1 MEALPLRPLGR
12 MEKFFIF
19 RNQVKFYNNIEVGAT
34 YTVPRSLLKI
44 PPEVGFKSVI
54 YSALVETL
62 KTHPILGVTIE
73 DEQSM
78 KPKWARL
85 GSIDLRELVKIIQEE
100 SPSGSIEWIEAC
112 HREPLDKIGELPLWR
127 VVIAVHEADLTASET
142 DTFSFTM
149 AFFCHHAIA
158 DGLSAGAFNLTFLDA
173 LNHLIEHDS
182 NIAYEPVIEVPK
194 LSLVP
199 NLELRTPLP
208 LSFLFMLKQIIKNF
222 IYNPGDTLEWSGPP
236 IDTNLPRPP
245 IPNIRSFSLPH
256 ATVNR
261 ILSRCRDEKT
271 TMTALITMLT
281 AVWMGTTYPKHK
293 RFCGKVPF
301 SLRKFSKHTP
311 RDMGNYVSDAEV
323 YFSSETIPARG
334 YISCNTSSTKSTTG
348 NDPKLWEGAREC
360 KAVIVERSSTT
371 WNQNVGLTRFVSN
384 YRKLFLGWLG
394 TKREH
399 AFEVSNIGVLDGGL
413 KAGEENKKRATFDRA
428 RFSTALCTYGDPY
441 TIFVATAKNGYMT
454 VSLGWATGVVSEK
467 ESVELLEWLETE
479 LRGLAE

>member
-1 MEALPLRPLGR
+1 

-19 RNQVKFYNNIEVGAT
+19 RNQLKFYNNIEVGAT

-44 PPEVGFKSVI
+44 PLEDAFKSLI
-54 YSALVETL
+54 YSALAETL
-62 KTHPILGVTIE
+62 KSQPILGVTIE

-78 KPKWARL
+78 NPKWTRL
-85 GSIDLRELVKIIQEE
+85 DRIDLRELVKIIQEE
-100 SPSGSIEWIEAC
+100 SPSASVKWIEAG
-112 HREPLDKIGELPLWR
+112 HREPLDRIGELPLWR
-127 VVIAVHEADLTASET
+127 VVITVQEAALTASET
-142 DTFSFTM
+142 RTVSFTM

-173 LNHLIEHDS
+173 LNHLIDHAS
-182 NIAYEPVIEVPK
+182 SIAYTPAIEVPK

-199 NLELRTPLP
+199 NIELRTPLP
-208 LSFLFMLKQIIKNF
+208 LSFLFTLKQIIKNY
-222 IYNPGDTLEWSGPP
+222 IYNHDDPLEWSGPP
-236 IDTNLPRPP
+236 IDVNLPRPP

-256 ATVNR
+256 TTVSR
-261 ILSRCRDEKT
+261 LISRCREEKT

-281 AVWMGTTYPKHK
+281 ALWMGATYPKHK

-301 SLRKFSKHTP
+301 SLRKFSKHSP
-311 RDMGNYVSDAEV
+311 RDMGNYTSEAEL
-323 YFSSETIPARG
+323 YFSSETKPARG
-334 YISCNTSSTKSTTG
+334 YIFCNTSSTKLTTE

-360 KAVIVERSSTT
+360 KAKIVKQSSTIL
-371 WNQNVGLTRFVSN
+371 NLKIGMTRFVSN

-399 AFEVSNIGVLDGGL
+399 SFELSNIGVLDGGV
-413 KAGEENKKRATFDRA
+413 KVGEENKERATFDRA

-454 VSLGWATGVVSEK
+454 VSLGWATGVVSGQEA
-467 ESVELLEWLETE
+467 VGLLEWLETE
-479 LRGLAE
+479 LRRLAE

>member
-1 MEALPLRPLGR
+1 

-34 YTVPRSLLKI
+34 YTVPRSLLK
-44 PPEVGFKSVI
+44 PYQEDAFKSLI
-54 YSALVETL
+54 FSALAETL
-62 KTHPILGVTIE
+62 KTQPILGVTIE
-73 DEQSM
+73 DEQTM
-78 KPKWARL
+78 NPKWARL
-85 GSIDLRELVKIIQEE
+85 DRIDLRELVRIAKEE
-100 SPSGSIEWIEAC
+100 PPSASVKWIEAG
-112 HREPLDKIGELPLWR
+112 HREPLDRIGELPLWR
-127 VVIAVHEADLTASET
+127 VVIAVQEAALTASET
-142 DTFSFTM
+142 GAVTFTM

-173 LNHLIEHDS
+173 LNHLIDHAS
-182 NIAYEPVIEVPK
+182 SIAYTPVIEVPK

-208 LSFLFMLKQIIKNF
+208 LSFMFMLKQIIKNF
-222 IYNPGDTLEWSGPP
+222 IYNPDDTLEWSGPP
-236 IDTNLPRPP
+236 IDVNLPRPP
-245 IPNIRSFSLPH
+245 TPNIRSFSLPH
-256 ATVNR
+256 TMVNR
-261 ILSRCRDEKT
+261 IISRCREEKT

-281 AVWMGTTYPKHK
+281 AIWMGTTYPKHK

-323 YFSSETIPARG
+323 YFSSETKPARG
-334 YISCNTSSTKSTTG
+334 YISCNTSFTELTPG

-360 KAVIVERSSTT
+360 KAVIVKRSSTT
-371 WNQNVGLTRFVSN
+371 LNQNAGMTRFVSN

-413 KAGEENKKRATFDRA
+413 KVGEEDKERATFDRA

-441 TIFVATAKNGYMT
+441 TIFIATAKNGYMT
-454 VSLGWATGVVSEK
+454 VSLGWATGVVSEQ
-467 ESVELLEWLETE
+467 ESVGLLEWLETE
-479 LRGLAE
+479 LRRLAE